1 MICEPVALVHSA
13 GQRDVLL
20 HVPEA
25 RKRVPPS
32 VYVAGVGNAGDN
44 GKLQGVSA
52 CHALA
57 AYEGG

>member
-1 MICEPVALVHSA
+1 MS
-13 GQRDVLL
+13 RT
-20 HVPEA
+20 

-32 VYVAGVGNAGDN
+32 VYVAGIGNAGDN